1 MTWAADRKPPSNE
14 YLLFEAQPPR
24 MIPYAP
30 IDVNAR
36 IYKIPTLMSLITN
49 GLNCTPNT
57 STVRSGPNG
66 MTAKLINAGTRAR
79 TRAMLK
85 RNLSD
90 PAGAMSSLKNK
101 LSPSETRCR
110 VQLGHNYIGP
120 VWYDIQ
126 ASTVR

>member
-36 IYKIPTLMSLITN
+36 MYKIPTLMSLITN
-49 GLNCTPNT
+49 GLNWTPNT

-66 MTAKLINAGTRAR
+66 MTAKPINAGTRAR
-79 TRAMLK
+79 RGAMLN
-85 RNLSD
+85 RNLFA
-90 PAGAMSSLKNK
+90 PAGTMSSLKK
-101 LSPSETRCR
+101 SFSPSATGWRM
-110 VQLGHNYIGP
+110 P
-120 VWYDIQ
+120 
-126 ASTVR
+126 